1 MQLSRLNLVLL
12 FSLFLFASCEK
23 DPVSKPPTNNNNNNN
38 HQCDT
43 SYNVFGFWGLKTVN
57 TVIYDLVQDLP
68 VDTLNFNYANNYVLM
83 ELGKDYRGYQYQNR
97 VVVDSFNYS
106 FDSAKLVVFRQPTK
120 PTNDTFQ
127 IVKFDKTHL
136 QMIQTNRDLV
146 NMIRTRSLVSFE
158 RQ

>member
-1 MQLSRLNLVLL
+1 MHLIRLNLLL
-12 FSLFLFASCEK
+12 VFSLVLFASCEK

-38 HQCDT
+38 HHCDT
-43 SYNVFGFWGLKTVN
+43 SYDVFGFWGLKTVN
-57 TVIYDLVQDLP
+57 TVIFDLVQDLP
-68 VDTLNFNYANNYVLM
+68 IDTLNFSYANNYVLM
-83 ELGKDYRGYQYQNR
+83 ELGKDFKGYQYQNR
-97 VVVDSFNYS
+97 LLVDSFNFS

-127 IVKFDKTHL
+127 IIKFDKTKL

>member
-1 MQLSRLNLVLL
+1 MHLIRLNLLL
-12 FSLFLFASCEK
+12 VFSLVLFASCEK

-38 HQCDT
+38 HHCDT
-43 SYNVFGFWGLKTVN
+43 SYDVFGFWGLKTVN
-57 TVIYDLVQDLP
+57 TVIFDLVQDLP
-68 VDTLNFNYANNYVLM
+68 VDTLDFNYYNNYIIM
-83 ELGKDYRGYQYQNR
+83 ELGRDFKGYQYQNR
-97 VVVDSFNYS
+97 VVIDSFNYS
-106 FDSAKLVVFRQPTK
+106 FDSTKLVVFRQPTK

-127 IVKFDKTHL
+127 IIKFDKTNL